1 MFARRA
7 SLDLGVVPVVV
18 VSPDGVGGGRV
29 GCGVWIVVRDSSRRE
44 LLRWV
49 LLSLRKLEVSR
60 SFIWEGLCGV

>member
-44 LLRWV
+44 LLRLGNDETSAIV
-49 LLSLRKLEVSR
+49 AIERGSKNRVH
-60 SFIWEGLCGV
+60 